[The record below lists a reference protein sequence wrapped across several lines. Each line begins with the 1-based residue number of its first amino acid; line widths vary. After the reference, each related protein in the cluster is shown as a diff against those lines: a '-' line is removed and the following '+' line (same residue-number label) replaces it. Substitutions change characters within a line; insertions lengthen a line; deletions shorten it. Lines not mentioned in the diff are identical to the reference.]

1 MSGIWIHDDPIPFRR
16 SNSLSYQAMCSSYT
30 QSELCR
36 AIPIS
41 SHCSVFTC
49 HFSHHLCQWHMSEA
63 VVDQTGCNCGL
74 VYTKQKQKTLA
85 QMFEVRGR
93 SFGVGLELVI
103 CNLISIILVVSFWL
117 VSLFIDLFVCF
128 FFFLI
133 KLLL

>member
-1 MSGIWIHDDPIPFRR
+1 
-16 SNSLSYQAMCSSYT
+16 
-30 QSELCR
+30 
-36 AIPIS
+36 
-41 SHCSVFTC
+41 
-49 HFSHHLCQWHMSEA
+49 MSEA

-103 CNLISIILVVSFWL
+103 CNLISIILVVSFSL

-128 FFFLI
+128 FVS
-133 KLLL
+133 